1 MDETMKPL
9 NRFFKIMCVLL
20 STIRA
25 RHIIRT
31 ATLTALVFLS
41 AIGDGS
47 AEPVALHDCLTEA
60 IANNPSLKENNLVL
74 TAGDQDVAG
83 AKGKH
88 WPKLSLDAN
97 YINRQDPLPYIPAQ
111 GILIPAHFSDEF
123 AAWQAVLSVPIYQGG
138 QIQNNVKLAQVRQAI
153 KADTLVLT
161 RNEIIANTVN
171 TYNKLLQLQKLQ
183 KASSASVN
191 ALEEQRNNVSLLY
204 NLGRVARVDLLKV
217 EVQLSNENQRLA
229 SINEGLSASRE
240 TLAFLMGRSV
250 ISAES
255 KLETAGELSFPDFSC
270 DFEQG
275 LTAAREYRPEYLI
288 ASREVTEADLIA
300 KNSFGKLLPTVSAFG
315 GYLDQTG
322 FEPWHNEANWFTGIN
337 LSVPLFD
344 RSTYADISRDRI
356 LKEKAKIHLTSVENQ
371 IRLDLHNAINSIMES
386 RHRVEDSRAAVLQAQ
401 ESFRIEQEK
410 YATGAGTMVDLL
422 LAQAADFTA
431 AANYTQ
437 ALFDYNA
444 ALVAY
449 HRATGSLE
457 DYLK

>member
-1 MDETMKPL
+1 MTL
-9 NRFFKIMCVLL
+9 ALL
-20 STIRA
+20 MVVFSAYVVRA
-25 RHIIRT
+25 ES
-31 ATLTALVFLS
+31 AT
-41 AIGDGS
+41 
-47 AEPVALHDCLTEA
+47 LHDCLIEA
-60 IANNPSLKENNLVL
+60 IGHNPSLKENNLGVM
-74 TAGDQDVAG
+74 AGDEEIAG

-88 WPKLSLDAN
+88 LPKISLDAN
-97 YINRQDPLPYIPAQ
+97 YTNRQDPLPYIPAQ
-111 GILIPAHFSDEF
+111 SIIIPPHFSNEF
-123 AAWQAVLSVPIYQGG
+123 SAWQAVLTVPLYQGG
-138 QIQNNVKLAQVRQAI
+138 QIENGIKLAQIRQAMR
-153 KADTLVLT
+153 ADTLVLK

-171 TYNKLLQLQKLQ
+171 TYNKLLQLQKLHAAS
-183 KASSASVN
+183 KASAE

-217 EVQLSNENQRLA
+217 EVQLANENQRLA

-250 ISAES
+250 TSAES
-255 KLETAGELSFPDFSC
+255 GLEPAGELSFPDFSC
-270 DFEQG
+270 DFEQD
-275 LTAAREYRPEYLI
+275 LTAAREHRPEYLI
-288 ASREVTEADLIA
+288 ASRGVTEADLNA
-300 KNSFGKLLPTVSAFG
+300 KNSLGKVLPTVSALG

-322 FEPWHNEANWFTGIN
+322 FEPWHNEANWFSGLN

-344 RSTYADISRDRI
+344 RSLYADISRDRI
-356 LKEKAKIHLTSVENQ
+356 LKEKAEIHLKSVENQ
-371 IRLDLHNAINSIMES
+371 IRLDLHNAINSVTES
-386 RHRVEDSRAAVLQAQ
+386 RHRVEDSRTAVLQAQ

-410 YATGAGTMVDLL
+410 YATGAGAMVDLL

-449 HRATGSLE
+449 RRATGSLE